1 MSNRIQDIQGFLR
14 ELLVSRIKPGDIAL
28 DLTAGRGRDTLFLA
42 QAVGPEGRVHAFDIQ
57 EAALKET
64 ECLLSENGVAERVS
78 LHAMTHARVKEAV
91 LERVNIAMFNL
102 GYLPGSDHSLTTQA
116 ESTLLALQAVLEM
129 LTLNGM
135 LVLTIYRGHPG
146 GKEEAAAVDEFLKS
160 LPRKR
165 FSVLEGKYINQDQ
178 EAPYWVLVQKKRE
191 EIG

>member
-14 ELLVSRIKPGDIAL
+14 EILVQRIRPGDIAL

-42 QAVGPEGRVHAFDIQ
+42 QAVGPKGRVHAFDIQ
-57 EAALKET
+57 DRALKET
-64 ECLLSENGVAERVS
+64 ERLLSKHGLVERVS
-78 LHAMTHARVKEAV
+78 LHAITHARVREV
-91 LERVNIAMFNL
+91 VSEPINIAMFNL

-116 ESTLLALQAVLEM
+116 ESTLLALQSVLEM
-129 LTLNGM
+129 LTLNGI

-146 GKEEAAAVDEFLKS
+146 GEEEASAVDQFLTS
-160 LPRKR
+160 LPRKC
-165 FSVLEGKYINQDQ
+165 FSVLEGKYINQDR

>member
-14 ELLVSRIKPGDIAL
+14 EILGPKIRPGDITL

-42 QAVGPEGRVHAFDIQ
+42 QAVGPTGQVHAFDIQ
-57 EAALKET
+57 ETALRET
-64 ECLLSENGVAERVS
+64 QRLLNEHGVAERVL
-78 LHAMTHARVKEAV
+78 LHGVNHARVREFVKEP
-91 LERVNIAMFNL
+91 VNIAMFNL

-116 ESTLLALQAVLEM
+116 DSTLLALQAVLEM
-129 LTLNGM
+129 LTLNGV
-135 LVLTIYRGHPG
+135 LALTIYRGHPG
-146 GKEEAAAVDEFLKS
+146 GKEEAGAVNELLAS

-165 FSVLEGKYINQDQ
+165 FSVLEGKYINQEE

>member
-14 ELLVSRIKPGDIAL
+14 EILISRISPGDIAL

-57 EAALKET
+57 ETALMET
-64 ECLLSENGVAERVS
+64 QRLLSEHGIADRVM
-78 LHAMTHARVKEAV
+78 LHAITHARVQEV
-91 LERVNIAMFNL
+91 VSEPVNIAMFNL

-116 ESTLLALQAVLEM
+116 ESTLLALKAVLEM
-129 LTLNGM
+129 LTVNGL

-146 GKEEAAAVDEFLKS
+146 GKEEACAVDQFLAS

-165 FSVLEGKYINQDQ
+165 FSVLEGKYTNQDQ
-178 EAPYWVLVQKKRE
+178 EAPYWILVQKKRE
-191 EIG
+191 EVG